1 MKNKMGV
8 STFLPGL
15 CSLPVSI
22 LMCTMCITAG
32 VLGPMFP
39 LLFLFKNVPFGRAST
54 VLLGYTSSI
63 NFKCLTF
70 PNRWTLFLQINS
82 NGLIE

>member
-1 MKNKMGV
+1 
-8 STFLPGL
+8 
-15 CSLPVSI
+15 
-22 LMCTMCITAG
+22 
-32 VLGPMFP
+32 LGPMFP